1 MLMVALCVHKNFT
14 DLSNNMLTSLPPE
27 LAILGDPIVLDP
39 PFHLHESLEESS
51 YSMPF
56 STQSSISSTQVGG
69 TSTEQ
74 ELSSDSSA
82 SQPNAEV
89 PKQKKKK
96 RKRCGVCENC
106 RIPDC
111 KTCRYC
117 L

>member
-1 MLMVALCVHKNFT
+1 MVALCVHT
-14 DLSNNMLTSLPPE
+14 DLSNVLMSLPPE

-39 PFHLHESLEESS
+39 PFHLHETMEESS
-51 YSMPF
+51 TSMPY

-69 TSTEQ
+69 ASTEQ
-74 ELSSDSSA
+74 EVSSDSSA
-82 SQPNAEV
+82 GQLNAEV
-89 PKQKKKK
+89 PKKKKKK